1 MDIVLL
7 SPPPISRMDM
17 PLHGG
22 CEKPK
27 TNDLLV
33 YYGSGDY
40 CGCIREFSPS
50 RLAREAACLRGRSK
64 RKDGTM

>member
-27 TNDLLV
+27 NNDLLV
-33 YYGSGDY
+33 
-40 CGCIREFSPS
+40 
-50 RLAREAACLRGRSK
+50 
-64 RKDGTM
+64 